1 MLRTSVF
8 GLALMSLVLAGP
20 VDDFESRVTEFKLAN
35 GLPVLVYTDSSAP
48 VVTVAVAYKVGS
60 NYEPAG
66 RTGLSHMLEHMTFQH
81 SDIYKPGEFFRIIQ
95 ANWGMNNGFT
105 SSYYTAYYEV
115 FSREKWELGMKIEA

>member
-8 GLALMSLVLAGP
+8 SLALLSLALAGP

-48 VVTVAVAYKVGS
+48 MVTVAVAYKVGS

-66 RTGLSHMLEHMTFQH
+66 KTGLSHMLEHMTFQH
-81 SDIYKPGEFFRIIQ
+81 SDMYKPGEFFRFEPR
-95 ANWGMNNGFT
+95 AATGAT
-105 SSYYTAYYEV
+105 VTLV
-115 FSREKWELGMKIEA
+115 FEPTERFLQDLAAVRAGKLQRH